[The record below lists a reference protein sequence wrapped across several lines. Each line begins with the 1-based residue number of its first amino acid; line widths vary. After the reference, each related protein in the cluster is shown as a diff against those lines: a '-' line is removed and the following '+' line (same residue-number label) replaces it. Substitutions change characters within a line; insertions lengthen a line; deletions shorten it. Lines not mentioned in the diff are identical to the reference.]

1 MPKLTSDEHA
11 ARCRRTF
18 NSAASQRI
26 NQAGNLK
33 PCSLLI
39 DQPLFVRTLRS
50 LNPQEKIATDRVVMV
65 LAHGAPVQRMTR

>member
-26 NQAGNLK
+26 NQAGSLK
-33 PCSLLI
+33 PCSFLI
-39 DQPLFVRTLRS
+39 DESLLVRMARI
-50 LNPQEKIATDRVVMV
+50 LNPQKKIAANSVVMI
-65 LAHGAPVQRMTR
+65 LAHGASVQRMTR